1 MQTRPE
7 IKATAKQMLSG
18 HWRQGVLITLIPTI
32 ISCLTV
38 SASTKNYFISI
49 IGLIG
54 TWLMIGSAYTYLD
67 WYRTY
72 QKNKSFYKVDQPV
85 MSCFS
90 IWSSEYIGGTICIL
104 LLRCL
109 FVFLWALLLLIPG
122 IIKNC
127 AYSQALFIYKEHV
140 EAGEHVGALQC
151 LGESQQLMMGHKWE
165 YFVYELSFVGWE
177 FICAFTL
184 GIGFFWLNP
193 YQQLTYAGYFYNLR
207 ASRPIITNAK
217 PATKIIDA
225 TETDVK

>member
-54 TWLMIGSAYTYLD
+54 TWLMIGSAYTCLD

-85 MSCFS
+85 MSCLVF
-90 IWSSEYIGGTICIL
+90 GHLNIL
-104 LLRCL
+104 VGR
-109 FVFLWALLLLIPG
+109 FVS
-122 IIKNC
+122 
-127 AYSQALFIYKEHV
+127 YY
-140 EAGEHVGALQC
+140 
-151 LGESQQLMMGHKWE
+151 
-165 YFVYELSFVGWE
+165 
-177 FICAFTL
+177 
-184 GIGFFWLNP
+184 
-193 YQQLTYAGYFYNLR
+193 
-207 ASRPIITNAK
+207 
-217 PATKIIDA
+217 
-225 TETDVK
+225 